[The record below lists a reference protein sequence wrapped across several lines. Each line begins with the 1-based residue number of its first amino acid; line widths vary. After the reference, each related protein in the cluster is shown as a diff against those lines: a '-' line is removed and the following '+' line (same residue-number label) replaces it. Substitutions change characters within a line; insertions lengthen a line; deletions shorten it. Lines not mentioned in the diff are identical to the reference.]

1 MVLDSWLTHNDK
13 IPSPIFHL
21 TFSKSYSIFN
31 IKTVSSTVDGLVK
44 SRKRPF
50 FVIPVKTGIQVF
62 QLVTNHLDSGA
73 CPGPDPGFT
82 GVTTFYR
89 GITVYTGE

>member
-1 MVLDSWLTHNDK
+1 MSVNPAIPQFTIPESLNFQLTSVLQVMRLA
-13 IPSPIFHL
+13 I
-21 TFSKSYSIFN
+21 
-31 IKTVSSTVDGLVK
+31 VDGPVK
-44 SRKRPF
+44 SRKSLF

-62 QLVTNHLDSGA
+62 QLVTDHLDSGA

-89 GITVYTGE
+89 GIIVELDY

>member
-1 MVLDSWLTHNDK
+1 MSFR
-13 IPSPIFHL
+13 I
-21 TFSKSYSIFN
+21 
-31 IKTVSSTVDGLVK
+31 IKVDGPVK

-82 GVTTFYR
+82 GVTTFYEAVKVISNR
-89 GITVYTGE
+89 IKREVTTG